1 MLIIGITGTLGAGK
15 GTIVEY
21 LVDKKGFNHFSVRE
35 FITREIKKR
44 GMPVNRDSMVVV
56 ANDLRRNNS
65 PSFITDQLYLQAE
78 QTGKDSV
85 IESIRTPG
93 EVDSLRDKA
102 SFVLFAV
109 DAPPRERYRRIS
121 LRMSETDRVTYEEF
135 LENEQREMHS
145 TDPNKQNI
153 ARCVEM
159 ADHVINNNGTV
170 DELHAQIEQVL
181 QKIQK
186 DE

>member
-35 FITREIKKR
+35 FITRDIKKR

-56 ANDLRRNNS
+56 ANDLREKNS
-65 PSFITDQLYLQAE
+65 PSYITDQLYLEALDA
-78 QTGKDSV
+78 GRDAV

-93 EVDSLRDKA
+93 EVESLR
-102 SFVLFAV
+102 SRTNFVLFAV
-109 DAPPRERYRRIS
+109 DAPSRDRYRRIT
-121 LRMSETDRVTYEEF
+121 LRNSETDNVSFDEF
-135 LENEQREMHS
+135 LQNENREMHA

-153 ARCVEM
+153 TRCVEM
-159 ADHVINNNGTV
+159 ADYVIMNDGSIK
-170 DELHAQIEQVL
+170 ELHERIEQVL
-181 QKIQK
+181 RKIRK
-186 DE
+186 NE